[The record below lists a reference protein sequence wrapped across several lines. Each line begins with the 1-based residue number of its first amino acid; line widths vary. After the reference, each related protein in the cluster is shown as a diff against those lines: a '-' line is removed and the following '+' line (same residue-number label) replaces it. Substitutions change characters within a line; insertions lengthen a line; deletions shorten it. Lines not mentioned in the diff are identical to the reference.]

1 MDKMNEQG
9 ESLNKPIKELAKDAW
24 ERTKTPEF
32 QESLKASI
40 AEANKGITHAE
51 FVTGMQNKTI
61 GFKCLLGE
69 PCQLIRG
76 TKKTIF
82 NILVLFYMAA
92 PLIIIPLWSYHVGN
106 WWLLVGIVISY
117 AASFSAANGS
127 KIIFLFA
134 CFCAGFWIL
143 SGFSIYQYITFYFFC
158 ALWGYTLFRMAES
171 AQTEYAIQSLIE
183 SPELFNEA
191 IAQNKIMIVR
201 RRDDENTRGE

>member
-1 MDKMNEQG
+1 MDK
-9 ESLNKPIKELAKDAW
+9 S
-24 ERTKTPEF
+24 
-32 QESLKASI
+32 
-40 AEANKGITHAE
+40 ITHAE

-76 TKKTIF
+76 TRKAIF
-82 NILVLFYMAA
+82 NILAMLYTVA
-92 PLIIIPLWSYHVGN
+92 PLIIVPLFAYHAGN
-106 WWLLVGIVISY
+106 WWLLIGIAVSY
-117 AASFSAANGS
+117 LASFSAANRS

-134 CFCAGFWIL
+134 CFCTGFWIF

-158 ALWGYTLFRMAES
+158 ALWGYMLFQMAES

-191 IAQNKIMIVR
+191 VAQNKIMVI
-201 RRDDENTRGE
+201 RRDGFKQKFF